1 MSKNKA
7 HPDAQYLKQGQ
18 IGEVLS
24 KGLAYTERARPKN
37 PVTYFA
43 NWLLAY
49 S

>member
-7 HPDAQYLKQGQ
+7 HLDAQYLKQGL

-24 KGLAYTERARPKN
+24 KGLAYTERAQLKN
-37 PVTYFA
+37 PVTFFA
-43 NWLLAY
+43 NWLLTY